1 MHCGNKIFKRKFYSF
16 YIIGNFTSC
25 NIKKCFVCKRYKIK
39 KEGFFI
45 KSNEKLKK
53 IVHALLPL
61 IIGGI
66 VGIITSNAINYN
78 NLVKPALSP
87 PAIVFPIAWT
97 IIYLLIGLSYTLL
110 KEKGEIPKETKQ
122 LYYTQLLFNYL
133 WTFLF
138 FVFELRLLSVLW
150 IIILDVLVICM
161 TYQFYKQN
169 KLSGI
174 LLIPYVLW
182 LIFTTYLNIS
192 IYFLNL

>member
-1 MHCGNKIFKRKFYSF
+1 MKIKFLRE
-16 YIIGNFTSC
+16 I
-25 NIKKCFVCKRYKIK
+25 CFVCKNNKIK

-45 KSNEKLKK
+45 KSNEKFKK
-53 IVHALLPL
+53 IIHALLPL

-110 KEKGEIPKETKQ
+110 KEKGEVPKETKQ
-122 LYYTQLLFNYL
+122 LYYIQLFFNYL

-174 LLIPYVLW
+174 LLIPYALW
-182 LIFTTYLNIS
+182 LIFATYLNIS

>member
-45 KSNEKLKK
+45 KSNEKFKK

-66 VGIITSNAINYN
+66 VGIITSNAMDYN
-78 NLVKPALSP
+78 DLLKPTLSP

-97 IIYLLIGLSYTLL
+97 IIYLLIGISYTLL
-110 KEKGEIPKETKQ
+110 KEKGEVSKETKQ
-122 LYYTQLLFNYL
+122 LYYVQLFFNYL

-182 LIFTTYLNIS
+182 LIFATYLNIS